1 MTKKLNPRSDS
12 RVRRSV
18 SEIAQSRSDSAAV
31 AEPAP
36 WPLQD
41 RQERDWVLDHAA
53 GDRQAFPRLV
63 EAYRAPVYSYLVR
76 SGISAADRDDL
87 FQEVFIRVH
96 RAAGSYDPGHP
107 VAPWLFTIVA
117 NAVRNHLRSR
127 RVRELIFRDAPAV
140 DPPDSAE
147 RGDERIETAENRAWL
162 EGEIRRLP
170 RAQRE
175 ALLLTYLKRMP
186 RRQIAVDL
194 GIPLNTLKTNLRRAR
209 AELARRR
216 GKRDRPSTRKVKP

>member
-1 MTKKLNPRSDS
+1 MTKKLNPKGDS

-18 SEIAQSRSDSAAV
+18 SEIAQNGSDSAAV
-31 AEPAP
+31 AEQAP
-36 WPLQD
+36 WPVQD
-41 RQERDWVLDHAA
+41 QQERDWVLDHAA

-76 SGISAADRDDL
+76 SGVSAADRDDL

-96 RAAGSYDPGHP
+96 RAAGSYNPGHP

-175 ALLLTYLKRMP
+175 ALLLSYLKRMP
-186 RRQIAVDL
+186 RRQIAVAL

-209 AELARRR
+209 AELVRRR

>member
-1 MTKKLNPRSDS
+1 MTKKLNPKGDS

-18 SEIAQSRSDSAAV
+18 SEIAQNGSDSAPA

-36 WPLQD
+36 WPVQD
-41 RQERDWVLDHAA
+41 QQERDWVLDHAA
-53 GDRQAFPRLV
+53 GERQAFPQLV

-76 SGISAADRDDL
+76 SGVSAADRDDL

-96 RAAGSYDPGHP
+96 RAADSYNPGRP

-117 NAVRNHLRSR
+117 NAVRNHLRGR
-127 RVRELIFRDAPAV
+127 RVRELIFREAPAV
-140 DPPDSAE
+140 EPVDTAE
-147 RGDERIETAENRAWL
+147 RGDERIEAVENRAWL
-162 EGEIRRLP
+162 EKELQRLP

-186 RRQIAVDL
+186 RQQIATAL

-209 AELARRR
+209 LELVRRL
-216 GKRDRPSTRKVKP
+216 GQRDRPRPGR